1 MKRFV
6 VSLVLLTLA
15 ACSQTPIPEAL
26 SELAPLTFG
35 SSGFEAAQSLGK
47 HSSGVYAA
55 GYTDGN
61 LHAAPKG
68 GGDAFVR
75 KYDTFGAVLWGKQ
88 FGTPSYDNAQGVAGD
103 GSNNAYVVGETYGSL
118 AGSRGGQDGFIR
130 KYTSSGGVAWTKQFG
145 TGGTDSAQDVATFG
159 TNVVYV
165 TGYTTGNLAG
175 RVGSY
180 DAYLIKY
187 TAAGGVAWT
196 RQFGTSVEDLA
207 QDVAVDG
214 SGNAYVVGYT
224 YGSFPGFTNGGG
236 ADMFIRRYNT
246 NGTVAWTRQLNFSD
260 QDVATAVAVSGSN
273 VYLTGYYQYS
283 GGDYDVPV
291 LKYTTSGTSVPCT
304 VISPSSYEIG
314 TDITAD
320 SSGVAVSGYTDGS
333 LGVTNQGGTDGFVYK
348 FNSSCGSVWAKHQ
361 GTSDYDTTNAVLSR
375 GSGQLYTAGYTYG
388 LLGGTQSGNGD
399 AFLRRLSGTTGNTV
413 WTDQ

>member
-1 MKRFV
+1 M
-6 VSLVLLTLA
+6 LA
-15 ACSQTPIPEAL
+15 ACSQVPVPGEDAL
-26 SELAPLTFG
+26 PGLAPLTFG
-35 SSGFEAAQSLGK
+35 SSGYDFAQSLGK

-61 LHAAPKG
+61 LHATPKG

-75 KYDTFGAVLWGKQ
+75 KYDTNGAVLWGKQ
-88 FGTPSYDNAQGVAGD
+88 FGTPSYDNALGVAGD

-130 KYTSSGGVAWTKQFG
+130 KYTASGSVAWTKQFG

-165 TGYTTGNLAG
+165 AGYTTGNLAG
-175 RVGSY
+175 SLGSY
-180 DAYLIKY
+180 DAFLIKY
-187 TAAGGVAWT
+187 TASGGVAWKK
-196 RQFGTSVEDLA
+196 QFGTSVEDLA
-207 QDVAVDG
+207 LDVAVDG

-224 YGSFPGFTNGGG
+224 YGSLGATNGGG
-236 ADMFIRRYNT
+236 SDMFIRRYNT
-246 NGTVAWTRQLNFSD
+246 NGTVAWTRQINFSD
-260 QDVATAVAVSGSN
+260 DDIATAVAVSGSN
-273 VYLTGYYQYS
+273 VYLTGYYQYGSS
-283 GGDYDVPV
+283 GSDNDVPV
-291 LKYTTSGTSVPCT
+291 RKYTTSGTAVSCAT
-304 VISPSSYEIG
+304 ISPSSYDIG

-333 LGVTNQGGTDGFVYK
+333 IGGATNQGGIDGFVYK

-361 GTSDYDTTNAVLSR
+361 GTSENDNTNAVLVR
-375 GSGQLYTAGYTYG
+375 GSGQLYTAGYTDG
-388 LLGGTQSGNGD
+388 LLGSTRSGNRD
-399 AFLRRLSGTTGNTV
+399 AFLRRLSGTNGATV